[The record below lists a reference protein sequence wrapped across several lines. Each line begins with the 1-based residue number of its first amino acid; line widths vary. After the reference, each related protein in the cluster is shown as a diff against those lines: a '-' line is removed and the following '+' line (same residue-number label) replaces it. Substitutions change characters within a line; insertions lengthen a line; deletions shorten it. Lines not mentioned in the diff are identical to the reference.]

1 MMAETPLEPDAGDDS
16 VVAAIL
22 STQEDEPPKPEG
34 DDIPTEPID
43 APQQGEEEAE
53 PSEKEEAEGE
63 KEGEEEGADDEG
75 AEDVDVDELL
85 VEVTINGKAEEIPLK
100 ALKQNYSGNKFIEQN
115 IQKSVEIRKAVEYNA
130 AVLYQ
135 ANQQV
140 AEKLKSLN
148 AVLDSVSKP
157 NIDWDDLR
165 ARNPSEY
172 LLRREELREIQE
184 KQKLVQEE
192 VQNIEAEQAALQSQ
206 ARQRMVLDQAQRLA
220 SQLPDLADPKKAPV
234 VMDRLIRTAEYFGF
248 QKPEVESV
256 VDHRQMLVLWAAAN
270 WLNDQYQR
278 SQVRQRA
285 NGNGDAS
292 ESPQPKKVL
301 IRPGSS
307 QNGAASQAKRLTAE
321 IYNRARQTGSVE
333 DVAKTLIMSPSPRR
347 R

>member
-1 MMAETPLEPDAGDDS
+1 
-16 VVAAIL
+16 
-22 STQEDEPPKPEG
+22 
-34 DDIPTEPID
+34 
-43 APQQGEEEAE
+43 
-53 PSEKEEAEGE
+53 
-63 KEGEEEGADDEG
+63 
-75 AEDVDVDELL
+75 
-85 VEVTINGKAEEIPLK
+85 
-100 ALKQNYSGNKFIEQN
+100 
-115 IQKSVEIRKAVEYNA
+115 
-130 AVLYQ
+130 
-135 ANQQV
+135 
-140 AEKLKSLN
+140 
-148 AVLDSVSKP
+148 
-157 NIDWDDLR
+157 
-165 ARNPSEY
+165 

-333 DVAKTLIMSPSPRR
+333 DVAKTLIMSPPSPRR